1 MAKSKFDDDDCAG
14 NGKDHVFSPEHP
26 PKPEEGGSFVF
37 SDEEFYNRVLDA
49 ACTFVPVKRAAK
61 LFFMS
66 DAEFDKRC
74 RKVFH
79 GMPSRDVFDFCAN
92 KADIECRKR
101 INELAYNGN
110 KSALEIWTK
119 YIDRIQK
126 EEANDAMKIAI
137 VSLPKASEIAS
148 GKDGHSG
155 DESTGNGG
163 NEGNAGNNDGNE
175 DDDGGVHLE

>member
-1 MAKSKFDDDDCAG
+1 MAKNRFGDDDCAST
-14 NGKDHVFSPEHP
+14 GKDHVFSPEHP

-66 DAEFDKRC
+66 DNEFDKRC

-79 GMPSRDVFDFCAN
+79 GMSANDVFDFCAN

-101 INELAYNGN
+101 INELAYDGN
-110 KSALEIWTK
+110 KSALDIWTK

-148 GKDGHSG
+148 GKDAHSDGSAG
-155 DESTGNGG
+155 DNSCHDDS
-163 NEGNAGNNDGNE
+163 NEE
-175 DDDGGVHLE
+175 DDGGVHLDGKE

>member
-1 MAKSKFDDDDCAG
+1 MAKRNFNDDDGARR
-14 NGKDHVFSPEHP
+14 NGHVFTPEHP
-26 PKPEEGGSFVF
+26 PKPEEGGAFSF

-49 ACTFVPVKRAAK
+49 ACTFLPVKRAAK

-66 DAEFDKRC
+66 DADFDARC

-79 GMPSRDVFDFCAN
+79 GMSSRDVFDFCAN

-101 INELAYNGN
+101 INELAFDGN
-110 KSALEIWTK
+110 KSALDIWTK

-148 GKDGHSG
+148 GEDN
-155 DESTGNGG
+155 TGG
-163 NEGNAGNNDGNE
+163 NHDDGD
-175 DDDGGVHLE
+175 DDDGGVHLDGEE